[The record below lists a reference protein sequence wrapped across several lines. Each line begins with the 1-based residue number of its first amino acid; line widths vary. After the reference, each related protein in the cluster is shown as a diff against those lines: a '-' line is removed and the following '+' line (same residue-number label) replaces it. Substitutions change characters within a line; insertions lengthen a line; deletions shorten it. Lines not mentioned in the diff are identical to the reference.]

1 MDHSLQAPLQ
11 ADITL
16 QEVEAVKEPV
26 MKSSLSPQK
35 MVNSLIQLLNILLFS
50 RSIRLFKILVKSP
63 T

>member
-1 MDHSLQAPLQ
+1 MDHNLQAPLQ

-63 T
+63 K